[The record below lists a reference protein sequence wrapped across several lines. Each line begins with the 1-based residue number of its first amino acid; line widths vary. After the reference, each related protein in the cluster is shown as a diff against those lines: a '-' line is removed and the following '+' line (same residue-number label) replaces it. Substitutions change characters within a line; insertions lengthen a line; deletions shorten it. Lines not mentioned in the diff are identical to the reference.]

1 MCRTQPNVFGNFP
14 NHFSYVYYH
23 ITVFGHPI
31 VTHTLSIVYLLK
43 KGTLKPK
50 NPNLTTRQILIANR
64 AKTFCFFLL
73 LENTLFTMKSRPANT
88 SLYRMTYVIGIFALA
103 RSKAIFTPVSLRTI
117 FFASGTSESRLAF
130 TSAIYRVTC
139 CIVMTIAFVGTIRTK
154 SPWRTRKTTLRPMP
168 TSRTSTFSIYMIALK
183 ILYTY
188 E

>member
-1 MCRTQPNVFGNFP
+1 M
-14 NHFSYVYYH
+14 
-23 ITVFGHPI
+23 
-31 VTHTLSIVYLLK
+31 
-43 KGTLKPK
+43 KPQ

-73 LENTLFTMKSRPANT
+73 LENTLHTMKSRPANT

-168 TSRTSTFSIYMIALK
+168 TSRTSAFSIYMIALK
-183 ILYTY
+183 ILYMNKY
-188 E
+188 YIIS